1 MDLQRKPNIHVI
13 MFDALTNSAFSREFL
28 GVTNLPDEYLS
39 GLSDAISADSLG
51 FQENVPT
58 RGAWNTLFGLGIRIP
73 LRIPAFFWFSPKPI
87 DSFAKYKRL

>member
-1 MDLQRKPNIHVI
+1 

-28 GVTNLPDEYLS
+28 GVTNLPDEFLS

-58 RGAWNTLFGLGIRIP
+58 HGAWNTLFGLGIKVSRRFRPFSGFDQSP
-73 LRIPAFFWFSPKPI
+73 LTLLLGANG
-87 DSFAKYKRL
+87 YKIQTGYYK